1 MRLRS
6 PIPESE
12 QIPTHFFVCILI
24 LFDQLCCCHY
34 DDYHLQFF
42 CHLCRPVSVC
52 CSRLPFLF
60 ATHKSPQF
68 LILNSCKS
76 KNERRKEVFL
86 LLTPCLLLLY
96 LLSFFFSFSTLPI
109 FSSLSL
115 SSLRHRPSHHHFQ
128 SLSQRVYIKSKS
140 DG

>member
-34 DDYHLQFF
+34 DDYHRHFF

-52 CSRLPFLF
+52 CSRLPFPF

-96 LLSFFFSFSTLPI
+96 LLSFFFHSPLCQSFP
-109 FSSLSL
+109 LSL
-115 SSLRHRPSHHHFQ
+115 YRAFAIVPLIITSNHSANDFHT
-128 SLSQRVYIKSKS
+128 
-140 DG
+140 